1 MPGTPEHLDQAR
13 RNEGFF
19 SCIET
24 PLYGDWAATVL
35 FYTAL
40 HYVDAYLARQG
51 HVDPGDH
58 DTRDNL
64 MKDFPATRAIWR
76 EYCRLKN
83 HSRSARY
90 YAARFSKV
98 DITGLERGSLEP
110 IRARM
115 KAELTATA

>member
-1 MPGTPEHLDQAR
+1 MPATPEHLDQAR

-19 SCIET
+19 ASID
-24 PLYGDWAATVL
+24 LSVYGDWAATVL

-40 HYVDAYLARQG
+40 HYVDAYLATEG

-58 DTRDNL
+58 DARDTL
-64 MKDFPATRAIWR
+64 MKDFAPTRAIWR

-90 YAARFSKV
+90 YAVRFTKGE
-98 DITGLERGSLEP
+98 ITGLERGSLDP
-110 IRARM
+110 IRTRI
-115 KAELTATA
+115 KAVLALPT